1 MDDSQ
6 HRGLRS
12 IVLASLAG
20 LALALAGCGS
30 GGSSSAVAPT
40 APGTTTRAAAPAPPV
55 HTSRSDPVIAAAGD
69 IACPPS
75 RRVTASECHQA
86 TTALVLSRLRP
97 TAVLPIGDDQYDT
110 GALDA
115 FRAAYAPTWG
125 RFDAIVRPVPGNH
138 EYAGGRGAGYYAY
151 FGARAGSPARGY
163 YSYDLGR
170 WHLIA
175 LNSNCSIVSC
185 ATGSAQVRWL
195 RADLAAHRTRCTLA
209 YWHHPRFSSGLH
221 GDEQPVAP
229 LWRAFYAGGA
239 DVVLNGHD
247 HDYERFGPQ
256 TPAGRADAR
265 RGIREFVVGTGGRSH
280 YPILVPRA
288 NSQRRNA
295 ATFGVLALT
304 LHRDGYS
311 WRFVPEAGGRFTDSG
326 TGRCH

>member
-1 MDDSQ
+1 M
-6 HRGLRS
+6 RAPTVVG
-12 IVLASLAG
+12 IA
-20 LALALAGCGS
+20 ALALAGCGS

-40 APGTTTRAAAPAPPV
+40 ASGATTHSAAPPPPV

-69 IACPPS
+69 IACPPGA
-75 RRVTASECHQA
+75 RVTAGECHQA

-97 TAVLPIGDDQYDT
+97 TAVLPIGDAQYET

-125 RFDAIVRPVPGNH
+125 RFNAIVRPVPGNH
-138 EYAGGRGAGYYAY
+138 EYAGDKGAGYYAY
-151 FGARAGSPARGY
+151 FGARAGSSARGY

-221 GDEQPVAP
+221 GNTQTVAP
-229 LWRAFYAGGA
+229 LWRALYDAGA
-239 DVVLNGHD
+239 DLVLNGHD
-247 HDYERFGPQ
+247 HDYERFAPQ

-280 YPILVPRA
+280 YPIVVPRA
-288 NSQRRNA
+288 NSQRRNT